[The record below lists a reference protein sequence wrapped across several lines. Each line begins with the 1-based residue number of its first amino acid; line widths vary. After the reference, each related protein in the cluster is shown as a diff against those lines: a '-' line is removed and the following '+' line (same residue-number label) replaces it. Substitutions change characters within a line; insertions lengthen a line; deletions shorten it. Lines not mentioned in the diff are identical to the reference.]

1 MELIV
6 KNVVVIRCHGDAK
19 GNGFAICGSFFA
31 VPSSAPPARLL
42 ALAR

>member
-19 GNGFAICGSFFA
+19 GNGFAMSFFA

>member
-19 GNGFAICGSFFA
+19 GNGFAICGFHEVLVS
-31 VPSSAPPARLL
+31 PSNDT
-42 ALAR
+42 